1 MHLLAHFNYFFSV
14 IFLYKWIVIISA
26 LLTWVR
32 PDPYNPIV
40 QMLYRL
46 TEPVY
51 AKMRQYIPT
60 TFGGMDLAPLILIF
74 ALIFLET
81 FYKKFF
87 YRFMLKIFK
96 VSLLFSFSLNL
107 FANSITTDFMQKDFK
122 ITL

>member
-1 MHLLAHFNYFFSV
+1 MIDALFSSILTV
-14 IFLYKWIVIISA
+14 LISIIFLYKWVLIISA
-26 LLTWVR
+26 LLSWVR

-51 AKMRQYIPT
+51 AKIRNIIPT

-81 FYKKFF
+81 F
-87 YRFMLKIFK
+87 LQK
-96 VSLLFSFSLNL
+96 VL
-107 FANSITTDFMQKDFK
+107 M
-122 ITL
+122 